1 MLSDAEIGN
10 VDTTALYGILRK
22 LLTAQEDKEG
32 INDHEEWGEV
42 GFQIDDHTRGQLYS
56 SNCCSLLFHNNAL
69 LCFFFLRCSSRRRP
83 ETTKRQT
90 DYYRCHVQ
98 LLVVDGHILAELRSS
113 PRALKLPYPENSL
126 SAVLCSKALYIVKT
140 SSEASGREKKNLFC
154 SSPLFGG

>member
-1 MLSDAEIGN
+1 MENLQCSIVQTLKKYLANIQMLSDAEIGN

-90 DYYRCHVQ
+90 DYYRCHAP
-98 LLVVDGHILAELRSS
+98 GRRSTTTRS
-113 PRALKLPYPENSL
+113 RRSH
-126 SAVLCSKALYIVKT
+126 SC
-140 SSEASGREKKNLFC
+140 
-154 SSPLFGG
+154 